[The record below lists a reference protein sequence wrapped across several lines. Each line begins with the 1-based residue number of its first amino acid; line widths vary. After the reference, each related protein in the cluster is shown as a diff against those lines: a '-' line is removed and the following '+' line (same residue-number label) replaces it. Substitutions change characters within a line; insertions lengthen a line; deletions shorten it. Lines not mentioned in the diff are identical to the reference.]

1 MNIALWVLQILF
13 AALFMLHAV
22 LHLFPS
28 PRLKGILAE
37 QNIPVKRTI
46 ATWAEVVASLGL
58 ILPGAVSIATWLTPL
73 AALGLAVVMVGATA
87 FHVSRKETLATVAA
101 ASLALIMIFL
111 ACGPHLR
118 GPAPLDHQFQGVI
131 RGRWRR
137 DKRRSSC
144 CRPEITSFPGQAT
157 EQPLAE
163 ELPASFEMMSE

>member
-58 ILPGAVSIATWLTPL
+58 ILPGAVSIAPSLTPL
-73 AALGLAVVMVGATA
+73 LRPVPPVGLVGRPPSMG
-87 FHVSRKETLATVAA
+87 SRNEL
-101 ASLALIMIFL
+101 S
-111 ACGPHLR
+111 P
-118 GPAPLDHQFQGVI
+118 PAD
-131 RGRWRR
+131 
-137 DKRRSSC
+137 
-144 CRPEITSFPGQAT
+144 
-157 EQPLAE
+157 
-163 ELPASFEMMSE
+163 

>member
-22 LHLFPS
+22 LHLS

-111 ACGPHLR
+111 ACGR
-118 GPAPLDHQFQGVI
+118 TFVVPLH
-131 RGRWRR
+131 
-137 DKRRSSC
+137 
-144 CRPEITSFPGQAT
+144 
-157 EQPLAE
+157 
-163 ELPASFEMMSE
+163 

>member
-28 PRLKGILAE
+28 PRLKGILTE

-73 AALGLAVVMVGATA
+73 AALGLAVVMVGRQRSMCPGKRLSPRSPPRP
-87 FHVSRKETLATVAA
+87 SR
-101 ASLALIMIFL
+101 
-111 ACGPHLR
+111 
-118 GPAPLDHQFQGVI
+118 
-131 RGRWRR
+131 
-137 DKRRSSC
+137 
-144 CRPEITSFPGQAT
+144 
-157 EQPLAE
+157 
-163 ELPASFEMMSE
+163 

>member
-58 ILPGAVSIATWLTPL
+58 ILPGAVGIATWLTPL

-111 ACGPHLR
+111 ACGR
-118 GPAPLDHQFQGVI
+118 TFVVPLH
-131 RGRWRR
+131 
-137 DKRRSSC
+137 
-144 CRPEITSFPGQAT
+144 
-157 EQPLAE
+157 
-163 ELPASFEMMSE
+163 

>member
-22 LHLFPS
+22 LHLFPP
-28 PRLKGILAE
+28 PRLKAVLAE

-73 AALGLAVVMVGATA
+73 AAFGLAVVMVGATA

-111 ACGPHLR
+111 ACGR
-118 GPAPLDHQFQGVI
+118 TFVVPLH
-131 RGRWRR
+131 
-137 DKRRSSC
+137 
-144 CRPEITSFPGQAT
+144 
-157 EQPLAE
+157 
-163 ELPASFEMMSE
+163 

>member
-22 LHLFPS
+22 LHLFPP
-28 PRLKGILAE
+28 PRLKEILAE
-37 QNIPVKRTI
+37 QNIPAKRTI
-46 ATWAEVVASLGL
+46 ATWAEVVGSLGL

-111 ACGPHLR
+111 ACGRTFLV
-118 GPAPLDHQFQGVI
+118 PLH
-131 RGRWRR
+131 
-137 DKRRSSC
+137 
-144 CRPEITSFPGQAT
+144 
-157 EQPLAE
+157 
-163 ELPASFEMMSE
+163 